1 MRLLDRQR
9 RLLAYLTSSAAIFGD
24 RREGG
29 LDPVLQG
36 IARDR
41 LDLEARFSHEK
52 RMQKIAVVFP
62 RTIALLGDGY
72 AAIMRAFADT
82 CPPHDISR
90 IANAYQ
96 FHDFLEAHCKQEE
109 PWPPHLF
116 DVAACEL
123 ACAEVRLVSDHGR
136 AEARPSSKAGL
147 RRRRDVVL
155 LRCAYDIRSVFEN
168 GGSVA
173 APIAR
178 QTCIAIAPDPHTAEP
193 RILELTPRVFE
204 LIAALD
210 AWTDPTAFQET
221 TEAAALTAELAE
233 AGLVEIRH

>member
-9 RLLAYLTSSAAIFGD
+9 RLLEYLTSGDAIFRE

-29 LDPVLQG
+29 VDPVLQG

-52 RMQKIAVVFP
+52 RMEKIAAVFP

-72 AAIMRAFADT
+72 AAIVRAFADT

-90 IANAYQ
+90 IANARQ
-96 FHDFLEAHCKQEE
+96 FHDFLGAHWKQRM
-109 PWPPHLF
+109 PWPSHLPE
-116 DVAACEL
+116 VAACEL
-123 ACAEVRLVSDHGR
+123 ACAEVRLASNDLC
-136 AEARPSSKAGL
+136 ADARPFSKAGL

-155 LRCAYDIRSVFEN
+155 LRCVYDIRAVFESI
-168 GGSVA
+168 GGGA
-173 APIAR
+173 APVER
-178 QTCIAIAPDPHTAEP
+178 QTCIAIAPDPHTAQP
-193 RILELTPRVFE
+193 RVLELEPEVFG
-204 LIAALD
+204 LIAGLD
-210 AWTDPTAFQET
+210 AWIDSTAFEET
-221 TEAAALTAELAE
+221 PEAAALIAELAE